1 MRVRAPLRRARVASS
16 QFADR
21 FQSVLFSSGRSCSAI
36 PATRPLGLAKKMDLS
51 KWSGPLSLQEV
62 DERPQQP
69 LHVKYSGVE
78 IDELGKVLTPTQVP
92 EGAGVQLP
100 EAGRPAGR
108 WVRGPG
114 GGGKDIPANVRPS
127 HLGKGVALVTLQA

>member
-1 MRVRAPLRRARVASS
+1 MRVRAPVRWARVASG

-21 FQSVLFSSGRSCSAI
+21 FQSVPFSSACFRSAI
-36 PATRPLGLAKKMDLS
+36 PAIRPLGPAKKMDLS

-69 LHVKYSGVE
+69 LQVKYSGVE

-100 EAGRPAGR
+100 EVGRPAGR
-108 WVRGPG
+108 WVRGPS

-127 HLGKGVALVTLQA
+127 HRGKGVALLTLQA